1 MHPRRHSWHSSACE
15 IEMLLRDVVGQ
26 HGFPRSRRRSVTDRV
41 IRSKIVVV
49 GGDGRW
55 SRREGRGIA
64 RAEPR
69 DVCFCVRGVEPE
81 EHQWLLLIARVL
93 PCPRRRMVAFFRP
106 QKAGR
111 SRACG
116 AGPLGSA
123 TLTSHYV
130 GKPADPFELLFL
142 CSREQNGFRRRDMLG
157 AQAWHS
163 ASSRRST
170 PRWRRMT
177 RTVHSTGQVEASG
190 AALGRH

>member
-1 MHPRRHSWHSSACE
+1 MVPSPVIMAAQVLAQAANASAPAQLAQLGLRDRDAPPRRRRAAWFSALSTALSDRSSDS
-15 IEMLLRDVVGQ
+15 ID
-26 HGFPRSRRRSVTDRV
+26 SDR
-41 IRSKIVVV
+41 
-49 GGDGRW
+49 
-55 SRREGRGIA
+55 
-64 RAEPR
+64 
-69 DVCFCVRGVEPE
+69 VCFCVRGVEPE

-111 SRACG
+111 SRARG
-116 AGPLGSA
+116 TGPLGSA